1 MKSEQ
6 SFEYKIQHL
15 LENHGFLVINCAR
28 SKPFDLVAIK
38 NQIAVPLE
46 LKGKNTL
53 YNEKQKLYQKG
64 LASRTRTNFLVIK
77 QGKKRGYIEV
87 NDFCARGND
96 TLFWQRIKQEIIN
109 ALRGTKKIE
118 NLQDT

>member
-15 LENHGFLVINCAR
+15 LENHGFLVINCTR

-46 LKGKNTL
+46 LKGKNTP
-53 YNEKQKLYQKG
+53 YSEEQKLYQKDI
-64 LASRTRTNFLVIK
+64 ANRTRTNFLVIR
-77 QGKKRGYIEV
+77 QGKKRGEVSIEECCV
-87 NDFCARGND
+87 EANLLWRKI
-96 TLFWQRIKQEIIN
+96 QQEIIEI
-109 ALRGTKKIE
+109 LSKK
-118 NLQDT
+118 NFK

>member
-53 YNEKQKLYQKG
+53 YNEKQKLYQKD
-64 LASRTRTNFLVIK
+64 LASRTRTNFLVIR
-77 QGKKRGYIEV
+77 QGKKRGEVIIEECYAFYDSPET
-87 NDFCARGND
+87 N
-96 TLFWQRIKQEIIN
+96 LLWHRIVQEISSALGSKIN
-109 ALRGTKKIE
+109 V
-118 NLQDT
+118 

>member
-46 LKGKNTL
+46 LKGKNTP
-53 YNEKQKLYQKG
+53 YSEEQKLYQKDI
-64 LASRTRTNFLVIK
+64 ANRTRTNFLVIR
-77 QGKKRGYIEV
+77 QGKKRGEVTIEEC
-87 NDFCARGND
+87 NAFYDSPEANLMWC
-96 TLFWQRIKQEIIN
+96 RIVQEITDV
-109 ALRGTKKIE
+109 LSKKK
-118 NLQDT
+118 L

>member
-15 LENHGFLVINCAR
+15 LENHGFLVINCTR

-46 LKGKNTL
+46 LKGRNTH
-53 YNEKQKLYQKG
+53 YNEKQKLYQKD
-64 LASRTRTNFLVIK
+64 LASRTRTNFLVIR
-77 QGKKRGYIEV
+77 QGKKRGEIIIEECYAFYESPEA
-87 NDFCARGND
+87 N
-96 TLFWQRIKQEIIN
+96 LLWQKIEQEIVD
-109 ALRGTKKIE
+109 ALNKK
-118 NLQDT
+118 NFK